1 MSGALAPMET
11 GKRFHARKPHLHRR
25 TLEAFAGG
33 MSGRHAGNEA
43 ARTPFALA
51 APAGAAEVRCAETG
65 GVR

>member
-1 MSGALAPMET
+1 MRGALAPMDTSKRSQARET
-11 GKRFHARKPHLHRR
+11 YLHGR

-43 ARTPFALA
+43 ARTHVALP
-51 APAGAAEVRCAETG
+51 APEGAEARCAKIG